1 MNRLLLIVCALA
13 GAMFGQQSP
22 KMMTRVEVT
31 FHSPDIPE
39 GSFAAK
45 PKVFY
50 RAGDRYCRIEE
61 AADPEHGL
69 HNLMIINEPDYWV
82 VNLVAKTAQHGVDS
96 GPTFNCHL
104 PIFAYGSPQSLDEET
119 KEIRQLDFGRELE
132 FFESKGAVPEPGP
145 MLFKHET
152 TSYKAQVGTAA
163 LTLFLAKSPELPI
176 AVSLKRGDKNEIFFY
191 SQYARMEFDPKLFA
205 KPADFNIIQDSKP

>member
-13 GAMFGQQSP
+13 GVMSAQQPP

-31 FHSPDIPE
+31 FHSPDVPE

-45 PKVFY
+45 PKILY

-61 AADPEHGL
+61 ASDPEHNL
-69 HNLMIINEPDYWV
+69 HNLMIINEPDYWM
-82 VNLVAKTAQHGVDS
+82 VNLLAKTAQHGIDP

-104 PIFAYGSPQSLDEET
+104 PIFAYGNPQSLDEET
-119 KEIRQLDFGRELE
+119 KQIRQLEFGREQE

-145 MLFKHET
+145 VLFKHET
-152 TSYKAQVGTAA
+152 TSYKAQVGTA
-163 LTLFLAKSPELPI
+163 TLMLFVAKSPELPI
-176 AVSLKRGDKNEIFFY
+176 AVSLKRGDKTEIFSY
-191 SQYARMEFDPKLFA
+191 SQYARTAFDPKFFA
-205 KPADFNIIQDSKP
+205 KPEDVKIQDSKP